1 MCRNYRIIN
10 LIKFLSFFTSMVIL
24 YNNNNAILA
33 FRPRVHNRNVRRGL
47 QDPTAGKRH
56 IILYTLSVY
65 TRMMVYTHT

>member
-1 MCRNYRIIN
+1 
-10 LIKFLSFFTSMVIL
+10 MVIL